1 MKKILISLLCVLLC
15 TTCLLACGKKDKEEE
30 TIPNDEA
37 IYGTW
42 TESIWDSGYTFREDG
57 SGLDIFWD
65 QPFTYTAI
73 EGDLVIT
80 YTEVLTEISSLN
92 KSQRIV
98 SSIKNIPLIT
108 NLHNQN
114 IKDEVHRHRG
124 EKRKSENSLR
134 GYICL

>member
-15 TTCLLACGKKDKEEE
+15 TTCLLACGKKEKEEE

-65 QPFTYTAI
+65 QPFTDTAI

-80 YTEVLTEISSLN
+80 YTEGIYQDKQFNYSVEENTLTLTRNTE
-92 KSQRIV
+92 
-98 SSIKNIPLIT
+98 
-108 NLHNQN
+108 
-114 IKDEVHRHRG
+114 G
-124 EKRKSENSLR
+124 EMESFIYTRS
-134 GYICL
+134 

>member
-73 EGDLVIT
+73 LAKLFSSPWMESSAHIVTEALVPVIW
-80 YTEVLTEISSLN
+80 
-92 KSQRIV
+92 
-98 SSIKNIPLIT
+98 
-108 NLHNQN
+108 
-114 IKDEVHRHRG
+114 
-124 EKRKSENSLR
+124 NSAL
-134 GYICL
+134 LAE

>member
-15 TTCLLACGKKDKEEE
+15 TTCLLACGKKEKEEE

-65 QPFTYTAI
+65 QPFIYTAI
-73 EGDLVIT
+73 DGDLVIT
-80 YTEVLTEISSLN
+80 YTEGIYQDKQFTYSVEENTLTLTRNTEGEIESFTYTRS
-92 KSQRIV
+92 
-98 SSIKNIPLIT
+98 
-108 NLHNQN
+108 
-114 IKDEVHRHRG
+114 
-124 EKRKSENSLR
+124 
-134 GYICL
+134 